1 MLESNFE
8 YGPPETSERYISYP
22 ATADGL
28 GVQVSDTE
36 WETACEDVVAPSPE
50 REMVAG
56 EFVALLVTVTVPGK
70 LPEAT
75 GENVASS
82 VADCPGDRIKPAET
96 PLTE

>member
-1 MLESNFE
+1 MLESNFV
-8 YGPPETSERYISYP
+8 YGPPETSERYTSYP

-28 GVQVSDTE
+28 GLHVSDTE
-36 WETACEDVVAPSPE
+36 WETVWEVAAPYPE
-50 REMVAG
+50 SEIVTG

-70 LPEAT
+70 LPDAT

-82 VADCPGDRIKPAET
+82 VADCPGDKIKPAET

>member
-8 YGPPETSERYISYP
+8 YGPPETSDRYTSYP

-28 GVQVSDTE
+28 AVQVSDTE
-36 WETACEDVVAPSPE
+36 WETDWEDVAVPPPAS
-50 REMVAG
+50 EMVAG
-56 EFVALLVTVTVPGK
+56 EFVALLATVTVPGK

-82 VADCPGDRIKPAET
+82 VADWPGAKIKPTET

>member
-36 WETACEDVVAPSPE
+36 WETTWEEVAAPSPE
-50 REMVAG
+50 SEIVVG
-56 EFVALLVTVTVPGK
+56 EFVALLVTETVPGK
-70 LPEAT
+70 LPEAA